1 MAKEGFFTMKYS
13 DLMAD
18 WLVDLGYTHCFSVG
32 GGNIMHLT
40 ESLSRKM
47 KMVAVVNEVAAGI
60 AAEYFNET
68 SNDGKAFALVTAGP
82 GLTNIVTAM
91 AGAFLESRE
100 LLVIGGQAKTTDL
113 ARGLLR
119 QRGIQEIDGVSIVK
133 PITVCS
139 KLIDDVLGADEFAKL
154 VMIGRTGRKGP
165 VFLEIPLDIQAR
177 QVESKDIAL
186 EKLDVS
192 PNIVS
197 RIPSLVVEQLAVKF
211 NQASRPVI
219 LLGGG
224 VSRET
229 ARKVKSQ
236 LTAIGCP
243 VMTTW
248 NAADRIAADELNYL
262 GRPNTWGQRSSNM
275 VLQQADFVLAIGSRL
290 GLQQTGFNW
299 QQFVPTGFVAQID
312 IDKAELEKGHPK
324 IDMPILGDANEFLVD
339 FLNEKL
345 APKLDWLGYAKEIRR
360 AIPLS
365 EKINTPREGYVSP
378 FDLVKNLSNLCNA
391 NDVIIPCSSGS
402 AFTSMMQVFQQKA
415 GQTIITNKGLASM
428 GYGLS
433 GAIGASFAN
442 PEKRIVLVEGDGGFS
457 QNLQEIGT
465 AAINNLKIKMFVLD
479 DSGYASI
486 RMTQKNY
493 FGGSYVG
500 CDRETGL
507 GLPIW
512 DKLFSAWGLQ
522 VIRLRYG
529 YESLPEFLSAF
540 ESDGPF
546 AFIVSVDPDQTYF
559 PKISSRVIESG
570 AMESNPLHL
579 MTPELSSEEANLYL
593 KYLK

>member
-1 MAKEGFFTMKYS
+1 MKYS

-18 WLVDLGYTHCFSVG
+18 WLVDLGFTHCFSVG

-68 SNDGKAFALVTAGP
+68 SESGKAFALVTAGP

-91 AGAFLESRE
+91 AGAYLESRE
-100 LLVIGGQAKTTDL
+100 LLVIGGQAKTADL

-139 KLIDDVLGADEFAKL
+139 RLIDIVLTADDFASL
-154 VMIGRTGRKGP
+154 VMLGRTGRKGP

-177 QVESKDIAL
+177 QVERTSISHQIMGIASSGVL
-186 EKLDVS
+186 RVPYVFIEE
-192 PNIVS
+192 
-197 RIPSLVVEQLAVKF
+197 LVAKF
-211 NQASRPVI
+211 NEAKRPVI

-224 VSRET
+224 VSREI
-229 ARKVKSQ
+229 ARNLRAQ
-236 LTAIGCP
+236 LASLKCP

-248 NAADRIAADELNYL
+248 NGADRMAASEFNYL

-275 VLQQADFVLAIGSRL
+275 VLQQADFALIIGSRL

-299 QQFVPTGFVAQID
+299 QQFVPKGFVAQID
-312 IDKAELEKGHPK
+312 LDKAELEKGHPRV
-324 IDMPILGDANEFLVD
+324 DMPILGDANQFLVE
-339 FLNEKL
+339 FLNEEL
-345 APKLDWLGYAKEIRR
+345 TPKLDWLDYAKEIRR

-365 EKINTPREGYVSP
+365 EKVNKPRDEYISP
-378 FDLVKNLSNLCNA
+378 FDLVQKLSTLCDPT
-391 NDVIIPCSSGS
+391 DVIVPCSSGS
-402 AFTSMMQVFQQKA
+402 AFTSVMQVFEQKS
-415 GQTIITNKGLASM
+415 GQTIVTNKGLASM

-433 GAIGASFAN
+433 GAVGASFAN
-442 PEKRIVLVEGDGGFS
+442 LDKKVILVEGDGGFS

-465 AAINNLKIKMFVLD
+465 VAINNLNVKMFILD

-493 FGGSYVG
+493 FGGRYVG

-512 DKLFSAWGLQ
+512 DKLFQAWGVQVMRLQ
-522 VIRLRYG
+522 PG
-529 YESLPEFLSAF
+529 YESTPEFLDAF
-540 ESDGPF
+540 ASSGPY
-546 AFIVSVDPDQTYF
+546 AFIVSIDPEQTYF
-559 PKISSRVIESG
+559 PKIASRVTESG

-579 MTPELSSEEANLYL
+579 MTPELSAEEMALHL
-593 KYLK
+593 KYLA